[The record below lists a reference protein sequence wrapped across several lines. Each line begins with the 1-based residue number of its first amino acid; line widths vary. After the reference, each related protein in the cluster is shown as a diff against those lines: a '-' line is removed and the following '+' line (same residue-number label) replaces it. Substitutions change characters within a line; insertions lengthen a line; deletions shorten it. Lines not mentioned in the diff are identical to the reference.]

1 VVVNAVNVG
10 SYCSSFT
17 VTVAGLACLVDGGG
31 ACAGVSASF
40 SGTPTSGTAP
50 LLVTFTDT
58 SSGTIT
64 NRFWDFGD
72 SSTTNT
78 TTNTV
83 VHTYAAGTDTVEL
96 VVAGLSGVSTNT
108 KPNYITVFTP
118 FQAWQIQYF
127 GSTTNPAAAPTADP
141 DGDGFSN
148 LQEFLDGTDPTNGA
162 SSFRITSIVSTG
174 DDVLIN
180 WMTGIG
186 RTNALQ
192 ATAGTG
198 AGGYNTNNFAGI
210 FTVTNTTGPLT
221 NYLDVGAA
229 TNIPS
234 RFYRVR
240 LVP

>member
-1 VVVNAVNVG
+1 VG
-10 SYCSSFT
+10 SFCSSYT
-17 VTVAGLACLVDGGG
+17 LSIVGLPCLTDGGG
-31 ACAGVSASF
+31 ACAGISANF
-40 SGTPTSGTAP
+40 NGTPTTGTAP

-96 VVAGLSGVSTNT
+96 VVAGPSGVSTNT
-108 KPNYITVFTP
+108 KPNYIIVFTP

-148 LQEFLDGTDPTNGA
+148 LQEFLAGTDPTNNV
-162 SSFRITSIVSTG
+162 SSFRITSIVGTG
-174 DDVLIN
+174 DDVLID

-186 RTNALQ
+186 KTNALQ
-192 ATAGTG
+192 ATAGTADG
-198 AGGYNTNNFAGI
+198 SYSTNDFADI
-210 FTVTNTTGPLT
+210 FTVTNATGLLT

-229 TNIPS
+229 TNVPS